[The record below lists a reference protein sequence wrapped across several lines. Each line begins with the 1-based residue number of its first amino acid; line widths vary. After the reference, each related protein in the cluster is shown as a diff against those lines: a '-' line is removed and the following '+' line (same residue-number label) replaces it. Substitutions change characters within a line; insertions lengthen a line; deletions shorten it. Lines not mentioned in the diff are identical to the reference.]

1 MRRGLPGDPMT
12 SANPAGTATRVSS
25 LGSRLGDGPRRRVAG
40 YAAALIGAGA
50 AALIFGLWGNV
61 RPRPQVIHLAGPGAL
76 TEWGLPVARLAVDV
90 SVIGTVGMLG
100 TAILLPRVDGA
111 LSAEAGRCLR
121 SAGRLAPVWAM
132 STVAMLLLLWS
143 DASQVPL
150 VHLAPRQ
157 LFSGPYA
164 FPGAASYLFAAVL
177 AMIVSAAVRVTRTVR
192 GAAVVLLLAAYNVLP
207 VTTLGRAGESP
218 LIGPAVTVHVVAV
231 SLWAGTLAGLLVH
244 ARRSPEL
251 LAVALPRF
259 GRLALICL
267 VAVAVS
273 GLAAAWLNIGSVF
286 ALRNSHYGMLA
297 IYKSEAL
304 VGLGFLTWWYRRRTV
319 SGAAGRHTFTRF
331 AAIEVAA
338 LVATTALGVALS
350 RAPAPVNPAPP
361 PPSTVTYTGVAAPA
375 AGSGPAGVPA

>member
-1 MRRGLPGDPMT
+1 MT
-12 SANPAGTATRVSS
+12 SASPAGTATRASS

-40 YAAALIGAGA
+40 YATALVGAGA

-61 RPRPQVIHLAGPGAL
+61 RPRPQVIHLAGPGAV
-76 TEWGLPVARLAVDV
+76 TEWGLPIARLAVDV
-90 SVIGTVGMLG
+90 SMIGTVGMLG
-100 TAILLPRVDGA
+100 TAILLPRMDGA
-111 LSAEAGRCLR
+111 FSAEAGRCLR
-121 SAGRLAPVWAM
+121 SAGRLALAWAV
-132 STVAMLLLLWS
+132 STVAMLVLLWS

-150 VHLAPRQ
+150 VHLTPRQ

-164 FPGAASYLFAAVL
+164 FPGAMSYLFGAVL
-177 AMIVSAAVRVTRTVR
+177 AVIVSAAARVTRTVR
-192 GAAVVLLLAAYNVLP
+192 GVVVVLLLAAYDVLP
-207 VTTLGRAGESP
+207 VTTLGHEGESP
-218 LIGPAVTVHVVAV
+218 LVGPVVTVHVVAV

-273 GLAAAWLNIGSVF
+273 GLAAGWLNVGSVF
-286 ALRNSHYGMLA
+286 ALRNSHYGMLV

-304 VGLGFLTWWYRRRTV
+304 AGLGFLTWWYRSRTV
-319 SGAAGRHTFTRF
+319 SGAAGRHAGQTFTRF

-338 LVATTALGVALS
+338 LVAATSLGVALS
-350 RAPAPVNPAPP
+350 RAPAPVKPAPP
-361 PPSTVTYTGVAAPA
+361 PPSSVTYTGVAAPA
-375 AGSGPAGVPA
+375 WPAVVGPAGVPA